1 MAPAALPAR
10 GCAAKALAGARL
22 GSKTP
27 RAEIA
32 CQWGSCKEAAERE
45 HSVRESGGKGV
56 RKEGR
61 EQLSSARNCR
71 RRSWQTGRSSLGSV
85 TDRTFRGLSQAV
97 YILIGTCHLPLAA
110 SWPLAARCHAALER
124 ACEKSQLANLLI
136 KIIEFRTRFI
146 KRARSAAANQA
157 GLLATCHTVATT
169 CHLPQSELQLQLQ
182 FAVIASQPA
191 CNELQV
197 AAKRC

>member
-1 MAPAALPAR
+1 M
-10 GCAAKALAGARL
+10 
-22 GSKTP
+22 
-27 RAEIA
+27 
-32 CQWGSCKEAAERE
+32 
-45 HSVRESGGKGV
+45 
-56 RKEGR
+56 
-61 EQLSSARNCR
+61 
-71 RRSWQTGRSSLGSV
+71 

-97 YILIGTCHLPLAA
+97 YILIGTCHSQPGQLPHVATLATA
-110 SWPLAARCHAALER
+110 TATQQR

-157 GLLATCHTVATT
+157 GLLATCHTVTT

-191 CNELQV
+191 TSCKWQLS
-197 AAKRC
+197 AAKCCPAACNGCCHCHSHSPCPCHCPCSCCHCSTWVLLSLCQIIISLRLR